1 MKRNLRIR
9 DRLLL
14 ALAILGDLLEEIHD
28 PGGWMSNYYKTL
40 CGWVPYRYKR
50 SNFKLAVRRMLKAGF
65 IEKIVKNGEPF
76 LRITSEGRKKII
88 RDFPI
93 FKLVGKEWKGEV
105 TIIIFDIEEINKSER
120 EGFRR
125 FLYQLGAG
133 KMQRSAYVLPYN
145 LCAEMQDVVKHFGLS
160 ENVIVFPSNLD
171 FVKDKKAFAFK
182 VWKLGELEKEYKEIL
197 RILEKAEKQKGSERE
212 NLIKKAKVLFSE
224 MVLRDPFLP
233 KELLPE
239 DWIGER
245 VKKLLKKYC

>member
-1 MKRNLRIR
+1 MRIR

-14 ALAILGDLLEEIHD
+14 VLAILGDLLEEIHD
-28 PGGWMSNYYKTL
+28 PAGWMANYYKTL
-40 CGWVPYRYKR
+40 YGWVPYRYKR
-50 SNFKLAVRRMLKAGF
+50 SNFKRAVDRMLKAGY

-76 LRITSEGRKKII
+76 LRITSGGRRKLV

-93 FKLVGKEWKGEV
+93 LKLVGRKWKGEV
-105 TIIIFDIEEINKSER
+105 AITIFDIEEINKSER
-120 EGFRR
+120 EGFRH

-145 LCAEMQDVVKHFGLS
+145 LCAELQDVVKRFGLS

-182 VWKLGELEKEYKEIL
+182 VWKLGKLEKEYKEIL
-197 RILEKAEKQKGSERE
+197 RLLEKAEEQKGSERE
-212 NLIKKAKVLFSE
+212 KLIKKAKVLFSGT
-224 MVLRDPFLP
+224 VLRDPFLP

-245 VKKLLKKYC
+245 VRKLLKKYC